1 MRKFRFALAPLPLAL
16 LLAGC
21 ATPPRARPDARSEAA
36 QPGQMHRVTLVIDGK
51 VVGQW
56 TTTGKV
62 EVNGAAVN
70 GIDATPT
77 PPALRELPQ

>member
-1 MRKFRFALAPLPLAL
+1 
-16 LLAGC
+16 
-21 ATPPRARPDARSEAA
+21 
-36 QPGQMHRVTLVIDGK
+36 MHRVTLVIDGK